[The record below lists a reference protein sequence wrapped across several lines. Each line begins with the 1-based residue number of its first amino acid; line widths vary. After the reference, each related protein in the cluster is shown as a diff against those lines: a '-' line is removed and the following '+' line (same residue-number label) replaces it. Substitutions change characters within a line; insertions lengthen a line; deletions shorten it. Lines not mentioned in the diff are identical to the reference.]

1 MQIITRSFLYLAS
14 FIIPIVLTGALGIVT
29 SVRTSMPRPAGDVA
43 ALTPPAPPPYDPA
56 KPTVAVVLGSE
67 VHEIVDTI
75 GPYAMFVESGL
86 YNVYMVAETR
96 KPRALGTRTAYV
108 LSGEVDI
115 IPHLT
120 FAELAAQL
128 GRHPDIVVVPQ
139 MTGITAPTNRPLLDY
154 IRQQAQTGSLI
165 FSWCTGANVLA
176 AAGLLDGQPAT
187 AHWGDIDR
195 LQGEYPNVSWQRGV
209 RYVDAG
215 SIMTT
220 GGVTSGIDGTLYL
233 LGKLHGPEVAERVAR
248 ALRYQPIVELDST
261 PSVEQYTFGPAESIV
276 LLNAAFTWDKRE
288 LGVWLYDGV
297 GDLELAAVLDSYPP
311 TMSAR
316 TYTVAATRGIL
327 TTQYGLQLVPHWE
340 VNALPTIDRL
350 LVPGGPD
357 AAKMDASLAAAG
369 GRITA
374 PITRIHAG
382 EAHRTAFEA
391 PVEDVARDQNVPSA
405 AFAAKRME
413 YRGAGLQMIGPG
425 WPLLLVLQPLLI
437 GAAGVSLAW
446 WLTQLAG
453 RGQRRL
459 QRAAAAH
466 GRGSASWNQPR
477 RS

>member
-1 MQIITRSFLYLAS
+1 MQIVFRSFLYLAS
-14 FIIPIVLTGALGIVT
+14 FIIPIVLTGAVGIVT
-29 SVRTSMPRPAGDVA
+29 SVRTSMPRPAGGVA
-43 ALTPPAPPPYDPA
+43 ALTPPASPPYDPA
-56 KPTVAVVLGSE
+56 KPTVAVVLGNE

-75 GPYAMFVESGL
+75 GPYAMFAESGL

-96 KPRALGTRTAYV
+96 AARALGTRTAYA
-108 LSGEVDI
+108 LSGELNL
-115 IPHLT
+115 IPHRS
-120 FAELAAQL
+120 FAELGALL
-128 GRHPDIVVVPQ
+128 GRRPDIVVVPQ

-154 IRQQAQTGSLI
+154 IRQQAQAGSLI

-176 AAGLLDGQPAT
+176 AAGLLDGKPAT

-195 LQGEYPNVSWQRGV
+195 LQGEYPNVAWQRGV
-209 RYVDAG
+209 RYVDAN

-248 ALRYQPIVELDST
+248 ALRYHPTVELDST
-261 PSVEQYTFGPAESIV
+261 PTVEQYTFGPAESIV
-276 LLNAAFTWDKRE
+276 LLNAAFKWDKRE
-288 LGVWLYDGV
+288 LGVWLYEGV
-297 GDLELAAVLDSYPP
+297 GDLELAAVLDAYPP

-316 TYTVAATRGIL
+316 TYTVAATRDIL
-327 TTQYGLQLVPHWE
+327 TTQYGLQLVPHWGMG
-340 VNALPTIDRL
+340 ALPDIDRL

-357 AAKMDASLAAAG
+357 TAAMDASLTATEG
-369 GRITA
+369 SITA

-413 YRGAGLQMIGPG
+413 YRGAGLQIAGPG

-437 GAAGVSLAW
+437 GGAGLALAW
-446 WLTQLAG
+446 WLTHRGG
-453 RGQRRL
+453 RRQKRL
-459 QRAAAAH
+459 QQAVATH
-466 GRGSASWNQPR
+466 
-477 RS
+477 